1 MKYFAQF
8 YVKSVSKPVLI
19 PMLGSDGVLPL
30 DGRKTINNMVT
41 DIQEAIKRKKA
52 LNLGI
57 LGFTIEQLWD
67 GRYSSGYPVYSKK
80 FINYPMAE
88 ACFTQ

>member
-30 DGRKTINNMVT
+30 DGRKTIDNMGN
-41 DIQEAIKRKKA
+41 DIHEAIERMEA

-57 LGFTIEQLWD
+57 LGYTIERSTN
-67 GRYSSGYPVYSKK
+67 GMYSGSYPVYSKNFTK
-80 FINYPMAE
+80 YPMAE